1 MPFIVN
7 VLTNITSVWLA
18 VCPCMFL
25 HLLYILY
32 ACLHKHG
39 LIQKWV
45 KKWEIPLRVSA
56 EGGNFLKG
64 LWNCYSKMRVA
75 VFSHGKDVWF
85 YKKHCAGELHLQSP
99 DNYQS
104 RNPISILS
112 TGLFQHSA
120 FGLLLPRKRHQ
131 LWEFQTLWSLALWGV
146 GGRTCSSPLREK
158 KWLHSCLGL
167 FEAGFLCSCC
177 SKSARQVWT
186 WSVCSEASWEILG
199 GRRGNPSHTLKGW
212 AESSW
217 GLVGLFFPSF

>member
-25 HLLYILY
+25 HLIYILY
-32 ACLHKHG
+32 ACLQKHG

-56 EGGNFLKG
+56 GGGNFLKG
-64 LWNCYSKMRVA
+64 LWNSYSKMRVA

-85 YKKHCAGELHLQSP
+85 HKKHCGGKLHLQSP

-104 RNPISILS
+104 RKPISILS
-112 TGLFQHSA
+112 AGLFQHSA

-131 LWEFQTLWSLALWGV
+131 LWDFPDFVKFGALRCW
-146 GGRTCSSPLREK
+146 RE
-158 KWLHSCLGL
+158 
-167 FEAGFLCSCC
+167 
-177 SKSARQVWT
+177 
-186 WSVCSEASWEILG
+186 
-199 GRRGNPSHTLKGW
+199 NPSFTFERKEVASQLFGVVW
-212 AESSW
+212 SW
-217 GLVGLFFPSF
+217 VSG